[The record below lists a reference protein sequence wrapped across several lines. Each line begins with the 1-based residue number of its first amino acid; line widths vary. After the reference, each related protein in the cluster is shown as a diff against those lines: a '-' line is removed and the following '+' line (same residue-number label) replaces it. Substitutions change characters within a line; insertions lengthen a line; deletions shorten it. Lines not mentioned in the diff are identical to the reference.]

1 MLIAVLILICS
12 ISLILSSIIIIG
24 TVITSEKRIFKI
36 LICLHIFVETIGLLL
51 VNEHK
56 NGLIVNNVLCKI

>member
-1 MLIAVLILICS
+1 MLIAVLIVICS

-24 TVITSEKRIFKI
+24 TVITAEKRIFKI
-36 LICLHIFVETIGLLL
+36 LICLHIFVETIGFLL